1 MASTLS
7 KKHKTKKSQYTLKD
21 LKKLGNQLLSS
32 KANLNNLSILI
43 TFISPSTSPQ
53 NALEVLLSLQSFFIP
68 LIPDI
73 PSSKT
78 LTNHNDNDGSGSDS
92 KDPDLIYQIWLR
104 RNFDDFVKALINVA
118 VSKKSDEYLRDA
130 VLDAIMEF
138 VRLGKDGK
146 FQSSIYQNFLHAIVY
161 SKSDVDT
168 LIDSLATKF
177 FKYIDVRYFTYI
189 GLEKL
194 ARTLSTRDIKDDD
207 NLAVQVDSEHIPKP
221 SEHAVRKMHYI
232 LSHIPP
238 FEIKEGE
245 SSHEMWSESG
255 LSSKETDGKRSKEAD
270 QKKTV
275 KKGNN
280 ATSSSQIAKKMK
292 LKFTKA
298 WLSLL
303 RLPLPLDVYK
313 EILVSLHQTVMPYLS
328 NPIMLCDFLTSSYDI
343 GGVTSV
349 MALSSLFILMT
360 QHGLEYPNFYQKL
373 YALLVPS
380 VFMAKHRA
388 KFLELLDSC
397 LKSHHLPAYLAAAF
411 TKKLSRLALVVPPSG
426 ALVIIAL
433 VHNLLRRHPSI
444 NFLVHKQT
452 DETDESTKDADMSNS
467 SKPGVDLFDNE
478 ELDPAKCNAMRSSLW
493 EIDTLRHHYCPAVSR
508 FVASLEN
515 DLTVRT
521 KTSEVTVADFSSA
534 SFATVFRAEIGRRVK
549 QVPLA
554 FYKTTPATLF
564 SESDFPGWAFKLD
577 AESNKRQKI
586 ECS

>member
-78 LTNHNDNDGSGSDS
+78 LTNHNDNDSDS
-92 KDPDLIYQIWLR
+92 KDPDLVYQIWLR

-177 FKYIDVRYFTYI
+177 FNYIDVR
-189 GLEKL
+189 
-194 ARTLSTRDIKDDD
+194 
-207 NLAVQVDSEHIPKP
+207 
-221 SEHAVRKMHYI
+221 EHAVRKMHYI

-577 AESNKRQKI
+577 AESNKRRKI

>member
-78 LTNHNDNDGSGSDS
+78 LTNHNDNDSDS
-92 KDPDLIYQIWLR
+92 KDPDLVYQIWLR

-177 FKYIDVRYFTYI
+177 FNYIDVRYFTYI

-577 AESNKRQKI
+577 AESNKRRKI